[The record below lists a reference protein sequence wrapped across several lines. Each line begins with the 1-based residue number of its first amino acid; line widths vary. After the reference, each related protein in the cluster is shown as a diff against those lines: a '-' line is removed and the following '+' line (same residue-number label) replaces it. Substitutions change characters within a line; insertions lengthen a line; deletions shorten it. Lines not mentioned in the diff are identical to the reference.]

1 MPIKPLIQSF
11 NQIDDVNEQS
21 VLAILAHLT
30 PTLSHWRS
38 GSDLQLQINEIDQKL
53 CSLESDEASLR
64 NQCDSAALELGM
76 VYKDYKSGPA
86 ISLYGGLL
94 LLFIG
99 WFVSGWLMAAGIA
112 AAAWGGRALDQKKK
126 ALTEAL
132 NEAETA
138 LGQNT
143 AAIDSCRSDTQNL
156 KSMLLDREDAFPEVT
171 HARLAFP
178 VAEQTIL
185 GKTTLLDQSGIFPD
199 ASLTTIDLS
208 EIHSNLKTLSD
219 RIEAIRDVP
228 VLLSPNIPDQQD
240 DTINVLHGEESI
252 LQDLVGDFTGTL
264 AQVRDVELS
273 LPLIPKS
280 SPVAKAACADIS
292 SALDE
297 HAVVMVGGQDGA
309 TEAIDKF
316 VAQVNQTRQSG
327 TKMLLELKDSFD
339 QLQSICDSYANA
351 RASSMNDVHAQLF
364 EVLNRASWC
373 SKRFYCPRSIL
384 SPAYIEDVIDVHPL
398 HAHKLD
404 FDTLM
409 DNLRRDATVASRIQ
423 ARPELCDELYAHYTA
438 IGDIAGGIEFDE
450 AGEPID
456 IGDRPAYLVDQFEE
470 SLMRFRRTLSVLMT
484 GSVHPVLT
492 FSKEARMFYD
502 PDIEEWSSDTLPYR
516 YSTADM
522 LRYGQLPKVT
532 TDLMVPLWEHLWT
545 EKADFRKS
553 ELFRTNESILRM
565 TEKESEKLI
574 EVGNQF
580 KADMRTVRENVYL
593 LESDLKSKFDEL
605 VAFRDGMSALGL
617 LSERQRAFLTDEK
630 LKQISLGDESVLSEA
645 EDYELLLGMEPKA
658 QAERRGT
665 VNDPIELVRA
675 PESLISYTQEPVR
688 RLAMR

>member
-1 MPIKPLIQSF
+1 MPIKPIIQSF
-11 NQIDDVNEQS
+11 NKIDDANEQS
-21 VLAILAHLT
+21 VLAILAHLI
-30 PTLSHWRS
+30 PTLSQWRS
-38 GSDLQLQINEIDQKL
+38 GSDLKLQISEVEQKL
-53 CSLESDEASLR
+53 LSLETEDESLKNKR
-64 NQCDSAALELGM
+64 DTADLAFSS

-86 ISLYGGLL
+86 ISLYGGLTL
-94 LLFIG
+94 LLVG
-99 WFVSGWLMAAGIA
+99 WFVSGWLIALGISA
-112 AAAWGGRALDQKKK
+112 AAYGAWALAQKKK
-126 ALTEAL
+126 ALSEAL
-132 NEAETA
+132 NEAEAA

-143 AAIDSCRSDTQNL
+143 SAIDSCRSDIQNL
-156 KSMLLDREDAFPEVT
+156 KAMLLEREDAFPEVT
-171 HARLAFP
+171 HARLGFP
-178 VAEQTIL
+178 VAAQNIL
-185 GKTTLLDQSGIFPD
+185 GKTTLIDQSGIFPD
-199 ASLTTIDLS
+199 TSLTTIDLS

-228 VLLSPNIPDQQD
+228 VLLSPNVSDQED
-240 DTINVLHGEESI
+240 DAIDVLHGEENI
-252 LQDLVGDFTGTL
+252 LQDLVGDFTSTL

-273 LPLIPKS
+273 LPLIPNS
-280 SPVAKAACADIS
+280 SAVAQAACADIL
-292 SALDE
+292 ATLDDDT
-297 HAVVMVGGQDGA
+297 VVMVGGQAGD
-309 TEAIDKF
+309 TKSIDTF
-316 VAQVNQTRQSG
+316 VAQVNLTRQSG
-327 TKMLLELKDSFD
+327 TKVLRELKESFD
-339 QLQSICDSYANA
+339 QLQDICDSYANA
-351 RASSMNDVHAQLF
+351 RANSMNDVHAQLF

-384 SPAYIEDVIDVHPL
+384 SPSYIEDVIEVQPL

-409 DNLRRDATVASRIQ
+409 NNLRRDATIASRIQ
-423 ARPELCDELYAHYTA
+423 TRPELCDELYAHYSA
-438 IGDIAGGIEFDE
+438 IGEIAGDIEFDE

-456 IGDRPAYLVDQFEE
+456 IGDRPSYLVDQFEE
-470 SLMRFRRTLSVLMT
+470 SLARFRRTLSVLIT

-492 FSKEARMFYD
+492 LSKEARMYYD
-502 PDIEEWSSDTLPYR
+502 SDTEEWSSDTVPYR

-522 LRYGQLPKVT
+522 LRYGQIPKVT
-532 TDLMVPLWEHLWT
+532 SDLMVPLWEHLWT

-605 VAFRDGMSALGL
+605 IAFRDGMNSLGL
-617 LSERQRAFLTDEK
+617 LSDRQRAFLTDEK
-630 LKQISLGDESVLSEA
+630 LKQISLGDESVLAEA

-675 PESLISYTQEPVR
+675 PESLISYVLEPVR